1 LNATA
6 TSCDDGSPT
15 DAINVTAGE
24 FVTCTF
30 VNDIIPP
37 PPEPGMLQ
45 INKTAVGGDDT
56 FSFESNVPLLGN
68 FEIITSSGTGSSAKV
83 NVTGIFNVTEI
94 VPEGWTLISSTC
106 DDGSPTDAIN
116 VTAGEFVT
124 CTFQNEKLTPP
135 EPTKGFMTGGG
146 FVIAPSDLIPDENST
161 DDKKNNS
168 RIQRDDQ
175 FRLSHGFELHCNPEF
190 LPNNLE
196 VNWLGNSFHMTEL
209 LSATCLDDSTPN
221 EPPKSPHPGP
231 TLDVYVGEGNGRFNG
246 EDGAHAEWIFTDN
259 GEPGKKDEIIKLII
273 KNSNGEVVL
282 SIKDTIDLNGGNHQF
297 LPHNTH
303 HHEKKLESTTEISSK
318 NTNEKSGKESSNS
331 DKTNFFSAVSPT
343 GNPNPDSSSIIDVK
357 DSKGGGNEH
366 LTRPTFGISHE
377 TQESIVDGGFTF
389 NDQIFLIT
397 DNHHTPFQEQ
407 SVIIGKEN
415 TFSATLY
422 ADKGL
427 KVQEFLFGIP
437 NVGEAHLAELGIE
450 VWYGYNNEINDV
462 KAVQKSNVI
471 DKESIS
477 ATHQK
482 TKCSSYDID
491 TKCDTT
497 NLSVVFLEP
506 LKDKVMAIKAIDFKN
521 RYQITYL
528 NEGLD
533 ISGSSLNP
541 MKTKMIPSDVKGEGL
556 IQVTQLEKYSPFWIS
571 EDGRLF
577 EMNNFGSFHQINK
590 YFERFHDSGDA
601 RTRLHSGFGG
611 IIAYE
616 QNRATEI
623 FNSDELAKEIQKSF
637 SYSFPEHE
645 ERIND

>member
-1 LNATA
+1 
-6 TSCDDGSPT
+6 
-15 DAINVTAGE
+15 
-24 FVTCTF
+24 
-30 VNDIIPP
+30 
-37 PPEPGMLQ
+37 MLQ
-45 INKTAVGGDDT
+45 INKTAVGGDGT
-56 FSFESNVPLLGN
+56 FSFESNVPLLGD

-94 VPEGWTLISSTC
+94 VPDGWTLTSNTC

-135 EPTKGFMTGGG
+135 EPTEGFMTGGG
-146 FVIAPSDLIPDENST
+146 FVNAPSTIISDGGPT

-168 RIQRDDQ
+168 KTQRDDEV
-175 FRLSHGFELHCNPEF
+175 RVSHGFELHCNPEY

-196 VNWLGNSFHMTEL
+196 VNWLGDSFHMTEL

-221 EPPKSPHPGP
+221 EPPKSPYPGP
-231 TLDVYVGEGNGRFNG
+231 TLDVYVGEGIGRFNG

-259 GEPGKKDEIIKLII
+259 GEPGKKDEIVKLII
-273 KNSNGEVVL
+273 TTSSGDVVL
-282 SIKDTIDLNGGNHQF
+282 SINDTIDLNGGNHQF

-303 HHEKKLESTTEISSK
+303 HHEKKLESTTETSIK
-318 NTNEKSGKESSNS
+318 NTNEKSGKGSSNV
-331 DKTNFFSAVSPT
+331 DKAIFFSEVST
-343 GNPNPDSSSIIDVK
+343 TSNPQSDSSSIIDVQ

-366 LTRPTFGISHE
+366 LTRPTFGLSHE

-389 NDQIFLIT
+389 NEQLFPIT

-450 VWYGYNNEINDV
+450 VWYGYNNEINEV

-471 DKESIS
+471 DKDSIV
-477 ATHQK
+477 ATHEK
-482 TKCSSYDID
+482 TKCTSSDIEE
-491 TKCDTT
+491 KCDTT
-497 NLSVVFLEP
+497 NLSIVFLEP

-533 ISGSSLNP
+533 ISGPSLNP
-541 MKTKMIPSDVKGEGL
+541 MQTKMIPSDVKGEGL
-556 IQVTQLEKYSPFWIS
+556 IQITQIEKYSPYWIS

-577 EMNNFGSFHQINK
+577 EMNSFGSFNQINK
-590 YFERFHDSGDA
+590 SFERFHDSGDA

-623 FNSDELAKEIQKSF
+623 FDSEELTKDLQKSF
-637 SYSFPEHE
+637 SYSFPEQE
-645 ERIND
+645 ERINDSLVMKMLQQENTAKKILEQLNIQSRW